1 MDRPLTTH
9 EYSMC
14 IITRKLCENCHN
26 WPPTHCFIDRD
37 LELMLLVCPTCRKVM
52 RECHARLHGGP
63 VSGKTTADRVS
74 DDTATHDDG
83 DCTVDEKKAKAD

>member
-1 MDRPLTTH
+1 
-9 EYSMC
+9 
-14 IITRKLCENCHN
+14 
-26 WPPTHCFIDRD
+26 
-37 LELMLLVCPTCRKVM
+37 MLLVCPVCRKVM